1 MAHEMLQYVV
11 SSKCQESL
19 LRLRCHPFTRRR
31 SRALQLQPKVSLPSV
46 PRRIPKSSEAIRD
59 VDAVFTSIYQRLIIG
74 VSFRAPTFACIC
86 PIVSLP
92 AYRHYVLAAT
102 AAVAICIHIQIRFH
116 CFQGMVTH
124 CVQVLG
130 IP

>member
-1 MAHEMLQYVV
+1 MGAVTAVSLIRPIGFSCVLQ
-11 SSKCQESL
+11 Q
-19 LRLRCHPFTRRR
+19 
-31 SRALQLQPKVSLPSV
+31 LQLRWFQFHCFGIHYVSVL
-46 PRRIPKSSEAIRD
+46 EAIRD
-59 VDAVFTSIYQRLIIG
+59 VDAVFTSIYQRLIIA

-124 CVQVLG
+124 CIQVLG